1 MRPLRDNGT
10 AVEPVD
16 QKIVPCDALNG
27 VRVCYGASKYL
38 SHARVAR
45 TYRDLIR
52 NQCQLVSEIHNADI
66 VVLHFEP
73 HSFKCLF
80 EAFPALARKYV
91 VGYCVWEASDL
102 PAVYQEAI
110 SRVQEIWTCS
120 RYCCE
125 IFARHHPHVK
135 CLPHVVERDT
145 SCSEVDRQYVRALTS
160 YDRDNYYFLMITK
173 LWDLRKNTRTLVEAF
188 RRQRANMPKARL
200 ILKAGPQDAAAYGL
214 SQDGIVILRQHLND
228 AQMNALYEIADAY
241 VSPHHSEGW
250 GLTLS
255 DAMIFQKPTI
265 ATGYSGNCEF
275 MNPENS
281 LLLDFTVSNIKPE
294 DCFGCFDQNMKW
306 AYASQE
312 DLEQKLLFLHRKR
325 GSPEVQQMTRNASL
339 EIREFSRLAVSRIL
353 KQDIGEIVNSELFS
367 KTVARE

>member
-1 MRPLRDNGT
+1 MTTGA

-16 QKIVPCDALNG
+16 QEIVPCDALNG
-27 VRVCYGASKYL
+27 VRVCYGATKYL

-52 NQCQLVSEIHNADI
+52 NRCQLVSEIHNADI

-91 VGYCVWEASDL
+91 VGYCVWEASEL

-135 CLPHVVERDT
+135 RLPHVVERDT

-173 LWDLRKNTRTLVEAF
+173 LWDLRKNARTLVEAF

-200 ILKAGPQDAAAYGL
+200 ILKAGPQDAADGL

-255 DAMIFQKPTI
+255 DAMILEKPTI

-275 MNPENS
+275 MDAQNS
-281 LLLDFTVSNIKPE
+281 LLLDFTIEHIKPE
-294 DCFGCFDQNMKW
+294 DCFGFFNQEMQW
-306 AYASQE
+306 AYPSDE
-312 DLEQKLLFLHRKR
+312 DLERKLLVLYHMR
-325 GSPEVQQMTRNASL
+325 GSL
-339 EIREFSRLAVSRIL
+339 EIRKKVQNASHDIRKFDPGTVGAIIERRLA
-353 KQDIGEIVNSELFS
+353 EIVSSERFS
-367 KTVARE
+367 QTAAKT